1 MGNCTN
7 KIIKKSIKLFINYFQ
22 LRFVILKNFSLVSI
36 IFTLIIS
43 ACSQAPDF
51 EANLNQA
58 EAFLEKNLLN
68 NDVIEVEPGLQY
80 MVLESFEDSSLHPN
94 LSDTITADF
103 HGTLIDGSVFW
114 SSIEI
119 GEPLTIQLSQLI
131 PGCQKLIS
139 LMQEG
144 DFWRGFIHPDLAY
157 GEEGRPTIPPNAAL
171 IFDIKLHAIMQN
183 PNAK

>member
-1 MGNCTN
+1 M
-7 KIIKKSIKLFINYFQ
+7 
-22 LRFVILKNFSLVSI
+22 KNFFLVSI

-43 ACSQAPDF
+43 ACSQAPDV

-68 NDVIEVEPGLQY
+68 NGVIEVDPGLQY
-80 MVLESFEDSSLHPN
+80 MVLESFEDSSLYPN

-131 PGCQKLIS
+131 PGCQKIIS

-144 DFWRGFIHPDLAY
+144 DFWRVFIHPDLAY
-157 GEEGRPTIPPNAAL
+157 GKEGRPTIPPNSVL
-171 IFDIKLHAIMQN
+171 IFDITLHSIQPKN
-183 PNAK
+183 S

>member
-7 KIIKKSIKLFINYFQ
+7 KIFKKSIKLFISYFQ
-22 LRFVILKNFSLVSI
+22 LGFVILKNFFLVSI

-43 ACSQAPDF
+43 ACSQAPDV

-114 SSIEI
+114 SSIEM

-144 DFWRGFIHPDLAY
+144 DFWRVFIHPDLAY

-183 PNAK
+183 PNER